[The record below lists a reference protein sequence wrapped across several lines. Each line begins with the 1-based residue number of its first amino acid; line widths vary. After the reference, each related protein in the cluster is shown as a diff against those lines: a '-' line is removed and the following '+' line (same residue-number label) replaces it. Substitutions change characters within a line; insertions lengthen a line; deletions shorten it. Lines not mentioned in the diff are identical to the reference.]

1 MKRSTFAL
9 GCCAF
14 WLLSCGDA
22 GRDRVRVPVTA
33 SGEQAREVA
42 IDGGVLRLTRAE
54 VAVGPL
60 YLCATKS
67 AEIELC
73 ETALAELLDVR
84 AFDAL
89 SQQEQPLGTL
99 DGTSG
104 TIRSGFFDYGIS
116 WTLTQQAPR
125 ASEGSVDGHSARLV
139 GTLEAE
145 DGANLSFVADVDV
158 TPLSAGDAAVNG
170 LKSLHEL
177 DAATSALDIHVDPSR
192 WLRRIQADKLRA
204 LDDDGDGKVVLK
216 RGDQPYEAILQGM
229 TANDPPE
236 LVWKQD

>member
-1 MKRSTFAL
+1 M
-9 GCCAF
+9 
-14 WLLSCGDA
+14 LSCGDA
-22 GRDRVRVPVTA
+22 GRERVSAPVTA
-33 SGEQAREVA
+33 SGEQAREVV
-42 IDGGVLRLTRAE
+42 IEGGVLRLTRAE
-54 VAVGPL
+54 VAIGPL

-73 ETALAELLDVR
+73 ETALAELLDVH

-89 SQQEQPLGTL
+89 SDQKQPLGTL

-125 ASEGSVDGHSARLV
+125 ASEGAVDGHSARLA
-139 GTLEAE
+139 GTLETE
-145 DGANLSFVADVDV
+145 DGENLSFVADIDV

-177 DAATSALDIHVDPSR
+177 DSATRGLDIHVDPNR
-192 WLRRIQADKLRA
+192 WLRRIQVDKLRA
-204 LDDDGDGKVVLK
+204 LDTDADGEVVLK
-216 RGDQPYEAILQGM
+216 PGDQPYEAILQAM
-229 TANDPPE
+229 TANSPPE
-236 LVWKQD
+236 LNWERD